1 MASKR
6 DRLRKL
12 ERAKAERRIARQA
25 ASQRRKRQVQAGIGA
40 SLALVL
46 IVFGTIWLLGGF
58 DPEPR
63 PTIASGD
70 CTWKLLDPATDP
82 AIVDTGHPPTTLER
96 REGTET
102 MTIQTTLG
110 EITAELDLA
119 KAPCTALSFQY
130 LAEKKFF
137 DGTTCHRLSTADKL
151 LQCGAPDPTGAGGP
165 SYQFASENLPEGPNT
180 SADPSASPPASPAAS
195 PTGSAAASASP
206 APRNYYP
213 KGTIALANAG
223 AGTNSSHFFIFYND
237 SSTLGPAYT
246 IAGRVTKGLE
256 IVETLAK
263 GGAVDSTGA
272 DVEDGKPKTPIVI
285 QTLVVGPPPAPATP
299 TPTGGTGSPTPAAP
313 TNPTSSTTP

>member
-1 MASKR
+1 VASKR

-25 ASQRRKRQVQAGIGA
+25 AAQRRKRQVQAGIGA

-46 IVFGTIWLLGGF
+46 IVVGTIWLLGGF

-119 KAPCTALSFQY
+119 KAPCTALSFKY

-137 DGTTCHRLSTADKL
+137 DGTTCHRLSTTDNL

-165 SYQFASENLPEGPNT
+165 SYQFDSENVPEGPNAAG
-180 SADPSASPPASPAAS
+180 SPSASPTAS
-195 PTGSAAASASP
+195 PTGSATASP
-206 APRNYYP
+206 SAAPRDYYP

-223 AGTNSSHFFIFYND
+223 AGTNSSHFYIFYND
-237 SSTLGPAYT
+237 SSTLGPAYS
-246 IAGRVTKGLE
+246 IAGHVTKGLE
-256 IVETLAK
+256 IVETLAR
-263 GGAVDSTGA
+263 GGAIDSTGA
-272 DVEDGKPKTPIVI
+272 DVADGKPKTPIVI
-285 QTLVVGPPPAPATP
+285 QTLLVGPPPAPPTP
-299 TPTGGTGSPTPAAP
+299 TPTSGGTGSPTPATPAS
-313 TNPTSSTTP
+313 PTSSPTP

>member
-25 ASQRRKRQVQAGIGA
+25 AAQRRKRQVQAGIGA

-46 IVFGTIWLLGGF
+46 IVIGHDLAARRLRSRARG
-58 DPEPR
+58 R
-63 PTIASGD
+63 PSPLATAHGSS
-70 CTWKLLDPATDP
+70 LDPATDP

-96 REGTET
+96 RDGTET

-110 EITAELDLA
+110 EITAELDVA

-137 DGTTCHRLSTADKL
+137 DGTTCHRLSTTDNL

-165 SYQFASENLPEGPNT
+165 SYQFDSENLPEGPT
-180 SADPSASPPASPAAS
+180 RPAVPRPAPTASPAGSATAS
-195 PTGSAAASASP
+195 PSAA
-206 APRNYYP
+206 PRDYYP

-237 SSTLGPAYT
+237 SSTLGPAYS
-246 IAGRVTKGLE
+246 IVGRVTKGLE

-263 GGAVDSTGA
+263 GGAIDSTGA
-272 DVEDGKPKTPIVI
+272 DVADGKPKTPIVI
-285 QTLVVGPPPAPATP
+285 QTLLVGPPPAPPTP
-299 TPTGGTGSPTPAAP
+299 TPTSGTGSPTPATPAS
-313 TNPTSSTTP
+313 PTSSTTP

>member
-1 MASKR
+1 VASKR
-6 DRLRKL
+6 DRLRRL

-25 ASQRRKRQVQAGIGA
+25 AAQRRKRQVQAGIGA

-46 IVFGTIWLLGGF
+46 IVVGTIWLLGGF

-70 CTWKLLDPATDP
+70 CTWKLLDPAIDP
-82 AIVDTGHPPTTLER
+82 AIVDTGHPPTALER

-137 DGTTCHRLSTADKL
+137 DGTTCHRLSTTDNL

-165 SYQFASENLPEGPNT
+165 SYQFDSENMPVEPTATAGP
-180 SADPSASPPASPAAS
+180 SPSPTAS
-195 PTGSAAASASP
+195 PTGSATTSPSA
-206 APRNYYP
+206 APRDYYP
-213 KGTIALANAG
+213 KGTIALANSG
-223 AGTNSSHFFIFYND
+223 AGTNSSHFYIFYND
-237 SSTLGPAYT
+237 SSTLGPAYS

-263 GGAVDSTGA
+263 GGAIDSTGA

-285 QTLVVGPPPAPATP
+285 QTLLVGPPPAPPTP
-299 TPTGGTGSPTPAAP
+299 TPTSGGTGSPTPATPAS
-313 TNPTSSTTP
+313 PTSSTTP

>member
-1 MASKR
+1 MWRTGS
-6 DRLRKL
+6 DRGRRPVVPIRQR
-12 ERAKAERRIARQA
+12 EPARGAEHGRQ
-25 ASQRRKRQVQAGIGA
+25 
-40 SLALVL
+40 L
-46 IVFGTIWLLGGF
+46 
-58 DPEPR
+58 PR
-63 PTIASGD
+63 PA
-70 CTWKLLDPATDP
+70 
-82 AIVDTGHPPTTLER
+82 
-96 REGTET
+96 
-102 MTIQTTLG
+102 
-110 EITAELDLA
+110 
-119 KAPCTALSFQY
+119 
-130 LAEKKFF
+130 
-137 DGTTCHRLSTADKL
+137 
-151 LQCGAPDPTGAGGP
+151 
-165 SYQFASENLPEGPNT
+165 
-180 SADPSASPPASPAAS
+180 PASPAAS
-195 PTGSAAASASP
+195 PTGSAAASPSP

-313 TNPTSSTTP
+313 HESDVEHHTMTSP